1 MIPGP
6 VLRISECVRWALRW
20 IIETGTGA
28 LLGPLLILPEPVHVK
43 LVLLKPS
50 YGANDKP
57 KSPPICFV
65 CSKPDSKHFLM
76 DCEIFNDLSPK
87 SRRQTVI
94 EAKRC
99 LNCLSLDHI
108 VRNCP
113 RSTKCRKC
121 GPRSQNKHATAL
133 HECFISPNT
142 GAADKGSDEPGSK
155 NETTQNERNERVVL
169 KANSLDKRVIL
180 LRTSAVKIVNPH
192 FGQVVSCL
200 CPT

>member
-1 MIPGP
+1 M
-6 VLRISECVRWALRW
+6 
-20 IIETGTGA
+20 TF
-28 LLGPLLILPEPVHVK
+28 H
-43 LVLLKPS
+43 LKVD
-50 YGANDKP
+50 AK
-57 KSPPICFV
+57 
-65 CSKPDSKHFLM
+65 
-76 DCEIFNDLSPK
+76 
-87 SRRQTVI
+87 TVI

-169 KANSLDKRVIL
+169 KANSSDKRVIL
-180 LRTSAVKIVNPH
+180 LRTSAVKIVNPTSGRSSLVYAQH
-192 FGQVVSCL
+192 DTDSQVTLISDNLKTELGLETVPEPSITIRTL
-200 CPT
+200 GDKTVPVEGRH